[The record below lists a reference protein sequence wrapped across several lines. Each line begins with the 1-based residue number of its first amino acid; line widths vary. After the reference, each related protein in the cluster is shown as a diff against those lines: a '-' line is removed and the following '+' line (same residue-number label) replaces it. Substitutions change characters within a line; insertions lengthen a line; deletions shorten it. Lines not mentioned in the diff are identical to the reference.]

1 MGLTPLEQFAIGL
14 SLKISLCSVCVVVPA
29 AVLTAHL
36 LTRFDFRG
44 KVLLETLFLF
54 PLILPPVVTGYLL
67 LLAVNRNSWLGDMIF
82 RLFEIEI
89 AFAFPGAV
97 LAAAVVSFPLV
108 LRPVKVSMEAVD
120 PHYIYVSRSL
130 GVGRIGTFFRII
142 VPMTLPGVLAGALL
156 GFARSFGEFGATIML
171 AGNIPFETTTLPLAI
186 FSFFNRVDG
195 REATVRLVII
205 SVIICF
211 ISLVVSEYIV
221 RRKGR
226 A

>member
-1 MGLTPLEQFAIGL
+1 MGLTHLEYCAIGL
-14 SLKISLCSVCVVVPA
+14 SLKVSLCSVCVVVPL

-36 LTRFDFRG
+36 LTRFDFKG

-54 PLILPPVVTGYLL
+54 PLILPPVVTGYIL
-67 LLAVNRNSWLGDMIF
+67 LLAVNRNSRLGGLVF
-82 RLFEIEI
+82 ELFGIEI
-89 AFAFPGAV
+89 AFALPGAV

-108 LRPVKVSMEAVD
+108 LRPVKVSMEAID
-120 PHYIYVSRSL
+120 THYIYVSRSL
-130 GVGRIGTFFRII
+130 GVGRIGTFLRII
-142 VPMTLPGVLAGALL
+142 LPMTLPGVLAGAVL

-186 FSFFNRVDG
+186 FSFFNRADG

-205 SVIICF
+205 SVVICF
-211 ISLVVSEYIV
+211 ISLIISEYIV